1 MTIPAVLSDMIA
13 ELPGRVERLEAGLR
27 GAPESFVDIA
37 HDIEFVQDVAAIA
50 SLFCGDEV
58 QGLRPELLQKLSD
71 LANQRT
77 ASGQTEPEPG
87 ARGWLSRYADQAHM
101 PEMPPEYLQF
111 LQETGFDHDG
121 FRISL
126 AEFWV
131 LQTEAPDA
139 VTPALLAD
147 FEGAGDHILDALVTC
162 LIDVFSQNDALFHQ
176 VMGTPLQLTERQ
188 VDHLLSIELPSAQIS
203 GSNPVVFETAAEMLE
218 ASKAQ
223 LVKSNISGGM
233 CRAIFDAGHVIIGP
247 PGPNFSFTVH
257 PDKQKAPL
265 LYVPFTG
272 HARDVMLLCHQ
283 MGHAV
288 HLWLAAL
295 NSTFPVKLSPS
306 VDEIIPSYFEQH
318 AFTILEKR
326 SCFAAAEA
334 RKEQLLGWHSVVRQ
348 FQNHA
353 KVVQSARHNN
363 LTRKT
368 LENSTRNLLELV
380 CGRSLFPSINMTSS
394 AWGHLVA
401 ESLRKASIDER
412 LVLSLR
418 ADHSPPCI

>member
-1 MTIPAVLSDMIA
+1 MTMPAILSDMIA
-13 ELPGRVERLEAGLR
+13 ELPSRLERLETRLNAK
-27 GAPESFVDIA
+27 AKSFPDIA

-50 SLFCGDEV
+50 PLFGGDEV
-58 QGLRPELLQKLSD
+58 QGLSAETLQGLSD
-71 LANQRT
+71 LANKLAASDQT
-77 ASGQTEPEPG
+77 ALEQDTWN
-87 ARGWLSRYADQAHM
+87 WLNRYADQDYLPAI
-101 PEMPPEYLQF
+101 PPEYVQF
-111 LQETGFDHDG
+111 LQQTRFDHDG
-121 FRISL
+121 FKISL
-126 AEFWV
+126 AELRV
-131 LQTEAPDA
+131 LHTEASDA

-147 FEGAGDHILDALVTC
+147 FEDARDHILDTLVAC
-162 LIDVFSQNDALFHQ
+162 LNNVFSQNDALFHQ
-176 VMGTPLQLTERQ
+176 VMGTPLRLTNHQ
-188 VDHLLSIELPSAQIS
+188 VEYLISVELPSAQIS
-203 GSNPVVFETAAEMLE
+203 GSNPVVFETASEMLE
-218 ASKAQ
+218 ASRAQ

-306 VDEIIPSYFEQH
+306 IDEIIPSYFEQH

-401 ESLRKASIDER
+401 ESLRKASVDER
-412 LVLSLR
+412 MVLSLR